1 MKRFVKGPLNEAFY
15 AAAAQFLLGLALAVW
30 PSLSGQAL
38 CWGVAALCLIY
49 GIYRTVLYITRDPV
63 LAMLQHDLAAGLLG
77 IGAGILIFAR
87 PQPIIALLPTL
98 LGLLLFFG
106 GAFAAQTAFDLRR
119 MEEARWYLPLIAAVL
134 LAGLGAAILWY
145 PFASAAIL
153 MRFIGICLILQGA
166 AGFFLSRQLAKRR
179 RLYYPP
185 EED

>member
-77 IGAGILIFAR
+77 IGAGFKGRAALAKAGPTAAATLLKLVVLPAVFLPLAVAFGFTDEKLV
-87 PQPIIALLPTL
+87 ALLVMLGSITTPASYVMARQMGHEGTLTGSVCAATTL
-98 LGLLLFFG
+98 LSALTLTGWLFWARSG
-106 GAFAAQTAFDLRR
+106 G
-119 MEEARWYLPLIAAVL
+119 Y
-134 LAGLGAAILWY
+134 IL
-145 PFASAAIL
+145 
-153 MRFIGICLILQGA
+153 
-166 AGFFLSRQLAKRR
+166 
-179 RLYYPP
+179 
-185 EED
+185 